1 MPGFVTPT
9 QLEDFDMVFDAYE
22 NAARCAKEAG
32 FDGVEVHGGNGYLV
46 DEFLSDATN
55 RRTSGAARLRTAA
68 NLGLK
73 RSNAASK
80 SGVLA
85 EWGLS
90 SRRGELRVVF
100 AL

>member
-55 RRTSGAARLRTAA
+55 RRTDKWGGS
-68 NLGLK
+68 
-73 RSNAASK
+73 
-80 SGVLA
+80 V